1 MDVLIILILDPVDGF
16 RFCNDCRTVGAI
28 LSHKLK
34 NELNE
39 FEEQEMERMNPFQE
53 WHDYDV
59 QVAAEENLAK
69 GERIG
74 QERGE
79 KIGLEKGEIKA
90 YLIVVRHHMTNGM
103 SAEEAAEHAG
113 IPEDVRPAV
122 LSALDDPGYTA
133 R

>member
-1 MDVLIILILDPVDGF
+1 
-16 RFCNDCRTVGAI
+16 
-28 LSHKLK
+28 
-34 NELNE
+34 
-39 FEEQEMERMNPFQE
+39 MNPFQE

-69 GERIG
+69 GE
-74 QERGE
+74 
-79 KIGLEKGEIKA
+79 IKA
-90 YLIVVRHHMTNGM
+90 FLIVVRHFVDQGM
-103 SAEEAAEHAG
+103 SAEEAADFIN